1 MICNIE
7 SSVCIY
13 VLYICI
19 YYLIFTCKQQR
30 QIDTFMHWNRTSI
43 FLRQVAVQME
53 FVIGNLV
60 MHLKA
65 WNWLSTCQCSKK
77 KIYYV
82 FEHSCIYTYLYIHR
96 MNVIAKKKCQQTRF
110 RNGILR
116 SFLTIEL
123 MVFHFVGILR
133 YFAKMFA
140 INCYVA
146 ICFHFIKGL
155 SKILNLHI
163 NH

>member
-1 MICNIE
+1 M
-7 SSVCIY
+7 SM
-13 VLYICI
+13 
-19 YYLIFTCKQQR
+19 QQ
-30 QIDTFMHWNRTSI
+30 
-43 FLRQVAVQME
+43 
-53 FVIGNLV
+53 
-60 MHLKA
+60 
-65 WNWLSTCQCSKK
+65 K

-82 FEHSCIYTYLYIHR
+82 FEHSCIYTYILIYTSNECHS
-96 MNVIAKKKCQQTRF
+96 KKKCQQTRF

-123 MVFHFVGILR
+123 MVFHFVEILR
-133 YFAKMFA
+133 FFAKIFA

-163 NH
+163 NHIPPLALFSLIQLMVLLNQFGKMYKKKKLSQLHKNVCVKKINVTVYKWRRIIDFLI